1 MNEESKSHSLLNP
14 ARSGVYCTPAHVEA
28 VRHAVAEVALWVEA
42 DLSGVRSKSELL
54 DAIAAVFGFPREFG
68 RNWDALADA
77 LQDLSWLREDAY
89 VLRLREASRAARALG
104 AEWSTFVEV
113 LSHVALYWRSREVP
127 FVVFADDVTEL
138 PPWA

>member
-1 MNEESKSHSLLNP
+1 
-14 ARSGVYCTPAHVEA
+14 
-28 VRHAVAEVALWVEA
+28 VAEVALWVEA

-54 DAIAAVFGFPREFG
+54 DAMAAVFGFPREFG

-104 AEWSTFVEV
+104 AEWSTFVDV
-113 LSHVALYWRSREVP
+113 LSHVALYWQSREVP